1 MLERE
6 DINLLSEYFDE
17 SNDYIGLIYGSL
29 VVLEEISTKD
39 SDKWVIMIDDDL
51 KLLLYLFWSFKIS

>member
-39 SDKWVIMIDDDL
+39 SDK
-51 KLLLYLFWSFKIS
+51 